1 MADNTQKTIKITYCS
16 ECGLLA
22 DALNLMNLIQSGFGI
37 PVELK
42 EGHAGI
48 FEINMNGKVI
58 YNNNNS
64 ATMVPT
70 EAEVLDILT
79 KYTK

>member
-1 MADNTQKTIKITYCS
+1 MKDTQKTIQITYCS
-16 ECGLLA
+16 ECGLLE
-22 DALNLMNLIQSGFGI
+22 DALNLMNFIQSGFGI

-42 EGHAGI
+42 EGHNGI
-48 FEINMNGKVI
+48 FEISMNGKVI

-70 EAEVLDILT
+70 EGEVLDIIT
-79 KYTK
+79 KYNK

>member
-1 MADNTQKTIKITYCS
+1 MNDTQKTIQITYCS
-16 ECGLLA
+16 ECGIVE
-22 DALNLMNLIQSGFGI
+22 DALNLMTFIQSVWGI

-42 EGHAGI
+42 EGHNGI
-48 FEINMNGKVI
+48 FEISLNGKVI

-70 EAEVLDILT
+70 EGEVIEAIT
-79 KYTK
+79 KNK

>member
-1 MADNTQKTIKITYCS
+1 MNDTQKTIQITYCS
-16 ECGLLA
+16 ECGLLE
-22 DALNLMNLIQSGFGI
+22 DALNLMNFIQSGFGI

-42 EGHAGI
+42 EGHGGI
-48 FEINMNGKVI
+48 FEISMNGKVI

-70 EAEVLDILT
+70 EGEVLDILT